1 MKSFFLLT
9 KAVITFLLII
19 GSFINLKG
27 TNPDSLNSS
36 QDSINY
42 SAFVKLND
50 VYPNPGDTVI
60 LKINYFLL
68 DFLN

>member
-1 MKSFFLLT
+1 MKIFFLLP

-27 TNPDSLNSS
+27 TNSDSLNSG

-42 SAFVKLND
+42 KAFVKFDD

-60 LKINYFLL
+60 LKINHFLL
-68 DFLN
+68 DFLK